1 MSPRHPLY
9 RRVLRAAVLL
19 WLAALV
25 TTGITACA
33 SGTVTP
39 KQARSGIWRG
49 ETAFG
54 SFSFEVCEAG
64 GKVTAYTLQY
74 TVGGVTQA
82 LRLGIGDQ
90 VLIDDEGNS
99 FDLSRPE
106 EGVTFRGQFSADG
119 KSASGVWEVSASG
132 ETVSGEWAVER

>member
-1 MSPRHPLY
+1 MSPRHPLHSTA
-9 RRVLRAAVLL
+9 VHAAVLL
-19 WLAALV
+19 CLAAIV
-25 TTGITACA
+25 TAGSGACA
-33 SGTVTP
+33 SGTATP

-90 VLIDDEGNS
+90 VLIDEEDNS

-106 EGVTFRGQFSADG
+106 EGVTFHGQFSADG
-119 KSASGVWEVSASG
+119 KSASGVWEVTASG
-132 ETVSGEWAVER
+132 ETVYEAWALER

>member
-1 MSPRHPLY
+1 MVRF
-9 RRVLRAAVLL
+9 VLLCLAVL
-19 WLAALV
+19 V
-25 TTGITACA
+25 TAGITACA

-39 KQARSGIWRG
+39 KRARSGIWRG

-74 TVGGVTQA
+74 AVGGVTQA
-82 LRLGIGDQ
+82 LRLGMDDQ
-90 VLIDDEGNS
+90 VPIDDDNS

-106 EGVTFRGQFSADG
+106 EGVTFHGQFSADG
-119 KSASGVWEVSASG
+119 KSASGVWEITASG
-132 ETVSGEWAVER
+132 ETVSEAWSIER

>member
-1 MSPRHPLY
+1 MRRALSFC
-9 RRVLRAAVLL
+9 RRVL
-19 WLAALV
+19 LAAIPLCLA
-25 TTGITACA
+25 ACA
-33 SGTVTP
+33 SGTAAP
-39 KQARSGIWRG
+39 EQARTGIWRG

-54 SFSFEVCEAG
+54 SFSFEVCAGG

-90 VLIDDEGNS
+90 VLIDDEDNS

-106 EGVTFRGQFSADG
+106 EGVTFHGQFSADG
-119 KSASGVWEVSASG
+119 KSASGVWEITASG
-132 ETVSGEWAVER
+132 DTVSEAWAIER